1 MSERTRPIGN
11 LTRRLG
17 ERTRALVSAYMTE
30 AGRHALRNLI
40 GILAWTALWQTSTV
54 GTVLFLSRGLD
65 PEEFGILNFALTW
78 QTYLTLLGSLACGSV
93 VIREGVQ
100 RPDDLDA
107 IGTSFLTL
115 TAASSVIVCAASLI
129 VVGMAPV
136 TGGERWLLALVAAGS
151 VPASM
156 NIQPLF
162 DVHHSQARGVG
173 VGAVAEVLGLLAV
186 TWLWW
191 SGGLTLPALGGVYAA
206 KWGLTSAGQ
215 LLVYHARV
223 RRLRWRY
230 SPRDTKRILGLSW
243 PILLAALLVTLPLS
257 ASVLLVRLRSGPV
270 DAALVGLGYQVA
282 NAYLVLGGLG
292 LQVVQPHIAG
302 QYGLHP
308 GFLRKLALFATLL
321 LGSLAA
327 LAFAGGWAV
336 VRFLLPPIYEAA
348 IAPMA
353 WLLVASVLL
362 LVARIAHVYLVR
374 FEDGAFI
381 LMAHLASALL
391 YASAFFLLPPAWV
404 KTGAAVLAPC
414 TVLFAT
420 AACLWRVRRRIREGT
435 SG

>member
-1 MSERTRPIGN
+1 MERA
-11 LTRRLG
+11 
-17 ERTRALVSAYMTE
+17 RALVGAYATE
-30 AGRHALRNLI
+30 AGRQALRNLV
-40 GILAWTALWQTSTV
+40 GLLAWTAVWQTSTV
-54 GTVLFLSRGLD
+54 GTVLLLSRGLD
-65 PEEFGILNFALTW
+65 PERFGILNFALTW

-100 RPDDLDA
+100 RPDELDA
-107 IGTSFLTL
+107 IVTSFLSL
-115 TAASSVIVCAASLI
+115 TATSSMLVCAASLI
-129 VVGMAPV
+129 VVGLAPV
-136 TGGERWLLALVAAGS
+136 SGGEQWLLALVAAGS

-162 DVHHSQARGVG
+162 DIHHSQARGVA

-191 SGGLTLPALGGVYAA
+191 SGGLTLPILGGVYAA

-215 LLVYHARV
+215 LLAYHASI

-230 SPRDTKRILGLSW
+230 SPVDTRRILGLSW
-243 PILLAALLVTLPLS
+243 PILFAALLYTLPLS

-302 QYGLHP
+302 QYGLHLS
-308 GFLRKLALFATLL
+308 FLRKLALFAALFL
-321 LGSLAA
+321 SSLAA
-327 LAFAGGWAV
+327 LAFAGAWAV

-353 WLLVASVLL
+353 WLLAASVLL

-381 LMAHLASALL
+381 LTAHLASALL
-391 YASAFFLLPPAWV
+391 YASGCLLLTPAWM

-414 TVLFAT
+414 AVLVAT
-420 AACLWRVRRRIREGT
+420 AACLWRVRCRIREGT